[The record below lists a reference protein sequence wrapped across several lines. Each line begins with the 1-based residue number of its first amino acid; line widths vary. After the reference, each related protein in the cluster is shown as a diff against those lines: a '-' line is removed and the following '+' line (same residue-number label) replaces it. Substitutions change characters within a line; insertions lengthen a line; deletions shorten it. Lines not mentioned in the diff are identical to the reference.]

1 MECLVLCVVLS
12 ERGASDI
19 QVDSAASRADHISD
33 ALMLINSLVD
43 TGQARVDLTDSS
55 DCGTERSVCSQGV
68 TRGHAAQ
75 GLRDILGL
83 CRALN
88 HLLNRLLQILAGCR
102 CRLPRP
108 SPTNL
113 H

>member
-19 QVDSAASRADHISD
+19 QVDSARGRAHHISD
-33 ALMLINSLVD
+33 TLVLIDSLGH
-43 TGQARVDLTDSS
+43 TGQGRVDLTNSS

-68 TRGHAAQ
+68 TRGHVAQ

-83 CRALN
+83 
-88 HLLNRLLQILAGCR
+88 
-102 CRLPRP
+102 
-108 SPTNL
+108 
-113 H
+113 